1 MYSINLPVLKLRLN
15 IVNLIWDF
23 PQMLNTKLYI
33 FSKGITR
40 TVETSP
46 GRCQNNSFFFRRKT
60 IRQLVLDYATQFKLI
75 SAFLIKKLKSR
86 IGESNTRYQGFS
98 STISNN
104 AIL

>member
-1 MYSINLPVLKLRLN
+1 
-15 IVNLIWDF
+15 
-23 PQMLNTKLYI
+23 MLNTKLYI

-40 TVETSP
+40 TVKTSP
-46 GRCQNNSFFFRRKT
+46 GRCQDNSFFFTRKT

-86 IGESNTRYQGFS
+86 IREGNTRYQGFS
-98 STISNN
+98 STILVPSNN